1 MSNTG
6 LSLKHGVIFF
16 IATLLAASASYAE
29 RLPDVPHLSLQV
41 RGEVEAEPDIAHI
54 RLQITEINKS
64 ASIAKTAVDER
75 VAAVLKL
82 LNSQKIQREDMSSSQ
97 LRVSPEYQWH
107 DRKRTLLGQ
116 RVQQSVSF
124 TLRDLSRYAAL
135 LDGLLAVNISELG
148 QVSFD
153 LSQRG
158 QLKDEALQLAMREA
172 HRKAAVLAK
181 GFNSQLGGVFH
192 VEEVAGRVAR
202 PMMQAMAMDAK
213 RAAPEVMFGMQ
224 AVSSEL
230 RVVFLLKPQ

>member
-1 MSNTG
+1 MRNTRY
-6 LSLKHGVIFF
+6 SLKYAVILFV
-16 IATLLAASASYAE
+16 ATLFTATMSHAE
-29 RLPDVPHLSLQV
+29 RLPETPHVSLQV

-54 RLQITEINKS
+54 RLQISEVNKS
-64 ASIAKTAVDER
+64 TSVAKTAVDER
-75 VAAVLKL
+75 VAAVLGL
-82 LNSQKIQREDMSSSQ
+82 LKSQKIQRQDISSSQ

-135 LDGLLAVNISELG
+135 LDGLLAVDITELG

-153 LSQRG
+153 LSRRG

-181 GFNSQLGGVFH
+181 GFNSELAGVFH
-192 VEEVAGRVAR
+192 VEEIAGRVAR